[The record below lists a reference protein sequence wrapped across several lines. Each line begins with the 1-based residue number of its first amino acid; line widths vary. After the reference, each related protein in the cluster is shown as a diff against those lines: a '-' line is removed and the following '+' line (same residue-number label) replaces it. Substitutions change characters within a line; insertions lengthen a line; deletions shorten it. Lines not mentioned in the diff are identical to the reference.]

1 MLHLGIVAN
10 FGTNLEN
17 ASPCPQHGREV
28 LVWYWTINQCK
39 LNHLVMLLH
48 RYSSLSPSLG
58 HVAPQ
63 IQQSESLAW
72 SCCSTDTAVWV
83 PRLVISH
90 QINKSSASQYLPALL
105 CDFFQLSYVSC
116 CIEVEYE
123 RIMLQDFSPNKKS
136 LKNFLFF
143 ENVFMLKIMED
154 VILVS

>member
-1 MLHLGIVAN
+1 MIVAFRDSSQFRYQSWKCLAMPATWKRSIGLILN
-10 FGTNLEN
+10 YQSMQTE
-17 ASPCPQHGREV
+17 SPC
-28 LVWYWTINQCK
+28 
-39 LNHLVMLLH
+39 
-48 RYSSLSPSLG
+48 